1 MGRGGPGDPLLVF
14 GDASGGKISG
24 ESRFRRVGVATVTFD
39 CVFPLSIRSSAFGR
53 LPGCRQSV
61 PRGELL
67 AFELALRTT
76 VGHICYATDN
86 ESVIRGFYG

>member
-1 MGRGGPGDPLLVF
+1 MGRGGPGNPLLVF
-14 GDASGGKISG
+14 GDASGGKTSG
-24 ESRFRRVGVATVTFD
+24 ERRFRRVGVAIVTFD
-39 CVFPLSIRSSAFGR
+39 CFCFSFSIRSSAFGR

-76 VGHICYATDN
+76 VGHICYVADN
-86 ESVIRGFYG
+86 ES